1 MCHFTE
7 TLQTSKDRQNM
18 NDHLLTNKKVVIIGA
33 GPVGLTMAK
42 LLQQH
47 DIDVTV
53 YERDKNSQARI
64 WGGTLDLHKGTGLAA
79 MEKAGLLENYF
90 ELAIPMGRTI
100 VDEQGTVL
108 LTKNPVT
115 DNPEINRNNLRK
127 MLLASLKNESVL
139 WTRKFIGLEEQDG
152 KWLLHFENETS
163 ITADFVIGA
172 NGGMSNAR
180 KYVTDTNIEE
190 TGTFIIQGEV
200 FQPELKCKEFFQL
213 CNNNILMNSFNGV
226 SLVANPNNNGAL
238 TYNVMFKNSNEL
250 ANELDFQDTD
260 SIIGFLS
267 EMFSQYS
274 ELYKILFSSTS
285 YFVGLP
291 TRKLPM
297 NNSWK
302 RERPL
307 PITLVGD
314 AAHVMPPFAGEGV
327 NIGLLDTV
335 ILSENFTN
343 GKFETI
349 QSAIAD
355 YEQKMFVY
363 ATEAQLETAQ
373 NEKVMFKPEFS
384 FQKIFSNL

>member
-1 MCHFTE
+1 
-7 TLQTSKDRQNM
+7 
-18 NDHLLTNKKVVIIGA
+18 
-33 GPVGLTMAK
+33 
-42 LLQQH
+42 
-47 DIDVTV
+47 
-53 YERDKNSQARI
+53 
-64 WGGTLDLHKGTGLAA
+64 
-79 MEKAGLLENYF
+79 
-90 ELAIPMGRTI
+90 
-100 VDEQGTVL
+100 
-108 LTKNPVT
+108 
-115 DNPEINRNNLRK
+115 
-127 MLLASLKNESVL
+127 
-139 WTRKFIGLEEQDG
+139 
-152 KWLLHFENETS
+152 
-163 ITADFVIGA
+163 
-172 NGGMSNAR
+172 
-180 KYVTDTNIEE
+180 
-190 TGTFIIQGEV
+190 
-200 FQPELKCKEFFQL
+200 
-213 CNNNILMNSFNGV
+213 
-226 SLVANPNNNGAL
+226 
-238 TYNVMFKNSNEL
+238 
-250 ANELDFQDTD
+250 
-260 SIIGFLS
+260 
-267 EMFSQYS
+267 MFSQYS